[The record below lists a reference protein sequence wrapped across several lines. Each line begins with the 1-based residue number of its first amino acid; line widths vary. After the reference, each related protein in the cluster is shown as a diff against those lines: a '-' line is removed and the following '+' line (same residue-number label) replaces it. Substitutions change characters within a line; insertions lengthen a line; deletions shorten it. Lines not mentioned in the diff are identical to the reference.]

1 MADKEHLNLLIQ
13 SSEVWND
20 WRQKNT
26 EVQPNFSEANLERA
40 VLINRNLQGAN
51 FKGANL
57 HGVNIQ
63 KSDLSNADFIKANLS
78 KANLIQVNLCGANL
92 SEADIYAANL
102 SQADLSGA
110 NLNKVNLA
118 GAHLYKTNFNGA
130 NLSQADLTITRLI
143 ETNFERANIT
153 DCLVYGIS
161 AWGVKLD
168 GANQSNLVITP
179 QGESTITV
187 DNLKVAQFIYL
198 LINNKEIRDVIDT
211 VAKKAVLILG
221 RFTPEQL
228 EVLQA
233 IRNKLRELGYVP
245 ILFDFTKP
253 ESHDFIETV
262 STLAHISKFVIAD
275 FTDSRIVLEEVPHI
289 ARNVS
294 VSIQP
299 LFMKGRGNIAVSIS
313 NLRVNHRSILDD
325 FYYEN
330 LEHLMQNFEQM
341 VISPAEMMAQ
351 ELLERKRK
359 EAVRGQE

>member
-1 MADKEHLNLLIQ
+1 MAYQEHLNLLIQ
-13 SSEVWND
+13 SSEVWNN
-20 WRQKNT
+20 WRQQNPNT
-26 EVQPNFSEANLERA
+26 QPDFSGANLGRE

-51 FKGANL
+51 FREANL
-57 HGVNIQ
+57 HRVDIQ
-63 KSDLSNADFIKANLS
+63 KSDLSNADFSKADLSRANLV
-78 KANLIQVNLCGANL
+78 QVNLCGANL
-92 SEADIYAANL
+92 SEADIFAANL
-102 SQADLSGA
+102 SEANLSGA
-110 NLNKVNLA
+110 NLNKANLA
-118 GAHLYKTNFNGA
+118 GAHLYKTNLNGA

-161 AWGVKLD
+161 AWGVKSD

-198 LINNKEIRDVIDT
+198 LINNKEIRDIIDT
-211 VAKKAVLILG
+211 VAKKTVLILG
-221 RFTPEQL
+221 RFTPERL
-228 EVLQA
+228 EVLEV

-275 FTDSRIVLEEVPHI
+275 CTDSRIVLEEVPHI

-294 VSIQP
+294 VPIQP
-299 LFMKGRGNIAVSIS
+299 LFMKGTGNIAVSIG

-341 VISPAEMMAQ
+341 VISPAESMAQ

-359 EAVRGQE
+359 EAIKQ